1 MSDTE
6 PSPGDPIEPVPV
18 TWRVTSRSIE
28 DVGPLV
34 DHAPADALVW
44 LHGDDGLVAW
54 GESLRLPIGVSDLR
68 MRALGHALAAILQ
81 TVEVDDRVG
90 VPGSGLVAFA
100 SATFD
105 TESTASVAVIPRR
118 VVGRR
123 DGVTWE
129 TTIDPIEAPPV
140 KEPPPW
146 DPGVTTDRA
155 RFAGSSIPD
164 AHWLVAVDKALE
176 AIRSGRIEKVVLARD
191 HAVWSKEPFD
201 SGLLVRR
208 LHERFAGCFTFHVDG
223 LVGASPELLIRR
235 FGRRVTSEVFAGT
248 AGRSEDAAADE
259 ALAQGLASS
268 DKDLREHAYASDSVA
283 APFAAICDEID
294 VPESPSLRVL
304 ANVHHL
310 ATRIEGTL
318 AADMPVGELVDL
330 LHPTAAVGGTPS
342 FEATELIRRLEQ
354 MDRGRYAGPV
364 GWLDTNG
371 DGEFAI
377 ALRCAELSGA
387 RARLFAGA
395 GIVDGSLPEDELEE
409 TRLKLLAMRGV
420 LEAD

>member
-1 MSDTE
+1 MSDADT
-6 PSPGDPIEPVPV
+6 SSLDPVEPVPV
-18 TWRVTSRSIE
+18 TWSVTSRTIK

-44 LHGDDGLVAW
+44 LHGDDGMVAW
-54 GESLRLPIGVSDLR
+54 GESMRLPIGVSGLR
-68 MRALGHALAAILQ
+68 MRALGHALSAILQ
-81 TVEVDDRVG
+81 TVDLDDRVG

-105 TESTASVAVIPRR
+105 TDGTAGVAVIPGR

-123 DGVTWE
+123 GGLTWE
-129 TTIDPIEAPPV
+129 TRIEPLAAPPLR
-140 KEPPPW
+140 EPPQW
-146 DPGVTTDRA
+146 DPGVATDRA

-164 AHWLVAVDKALE
+164 AHWLVAVDGALE
-176 AIRSGRIEKVVLARD
+176 MIRSGKIDKIVLARD

-208 LHERFAGCFTFHVDG
+208 LHDRFAGCYTFHVDG

-235 FGRRVTSEVFAGT
+235 FGRHVTSEVFAGT
-248 AGRSEDAAADE
+248 AARSEDAAADE
-259 ALAQGLASS
+259 ALALGLASS
-268 DKDLREHAYASDSVA
+268 DKDLREHAHARESVA
-283 APFAAICDEID
+283 APLAGLCDEIV
-294 VPESPSLRVL
+294 VPDGPSLRVL

-318 AADMPVGELVDL
+318 SADTPVGELVDL

-364 GWLDTNG
+364 GWLDSNG

-395 GIVDGSLPEDELEE
+395 GIVEGSLPEDELEE